1 MEFKLSKPDET
12 VWSLEHWDELIT
24 SLEFADYACDKIQ
37 EIGGYC
43 NQV

>member
-1 MEFKLSKPDET
+1 MQFKFAQYDQT
-12 VWSLEHWDELIT
+12 VCYLEHWDERIA
-24 SLEFADYACDKIQ
+24 SVQFADYACDWIQ